1 MEYADVLP
9 KKGEPFALPQLVL
22 AGMRATELQ
31 TADQEVHGV
40 EKKLIFK
47 SVVQKVLEAARQLGV
62 ADGDA
67 YLKLNTYL
75 VVGVDLV
82 DNLVETFI
90 SLSKNPTF
98 IQLKQDMQQAVSG
111 CCKKS
116 KK

>member
-1 MEYADVLP
+1 MLP

-31 TADQEVHGV
+31 TADQNVHGV

-47 SVVQKVLEAARQLGV
+47 SVVQKVLEAARSLGV
-62 ADGDA
+62 VDNDN

-75 VVGVDLV
+75 LVGVDIV
-82 DNLVETFI
+82 ENLVETFI
-90 SLSKNPTF
+90 TLSKNPTF
-98 IQLKQDMQQAVSG
+98 IQLEHEVAEAVSG